1 MKKSVTLITG
11 SEHTKITLHNQ
22 LREYLPGNFIINS
35 YAEDEGIDHV
45 VIDDLVILSSE
56 SVLNDLLEMN
66 LLDTSC
72 ETVIAKRTIN
82 YDYIDEI
89 VLLPPNTDVLM
100 VNDSEEPTYST
111 ISMLQKIGLNYI
123 NYIPYY
129 PGIKGRVKTADI
141 AITPGEIDKVP
152 AFVKKVIDI
161 KARIM
166 DFQTIAEILNKLSLL
181 DEKAGIFSEKY
192 LKKIINIAKRL
203 AISTSDISQ
212 LNKHLNLVLDGLN
225 DGLLVYNTNGNI
237 SVLNENLKRVL
248 SLSQVDLR
256 HKNIK
261 KVIHN
266 NNLAEFLTRKYSD
279 TDGDKVFNIDGIELL
294 VSKFY
299 VNQDNSI
306 IAVFKNV
313 KETMEAND
321 RLRRELVKKGFYAK
335 YTFADIIGSSES
347 IAKVKEISK
356 KLAVSDLT
364 ILIEGESGTGKELF
378 ASSVHNESKRNKG
391 PFIAVNFSA
400 LSDELIES
408 ELFGYEEGAFT
419 GAKKGGKAGIFELAD
434 GGTIFLDEIGDISL
448 KVQARLL
455 RVLQEK
461 EVMRIGGTQIKPVDV
476 RVIAATNKNL
486 AQMVREKKFR
496 EDLYYRLKMGYIHIP
511 PLRERKKD
519 IYELINQFIREVTSE
534 NIQIT
539 QDVFNELL
547 KYNWSGNIREL
558 KNIIVYMLAVKEGRI
573 LTLKDIPDK
582 GFFHE
587 FTDDC
592 FSVDNKY
599 CTVAEIEDC
608 NIDEEQLFIL
618 RKIDQINKNGKL
630 VGRELLS
637 SETIGTEYE
646 ITKYQM
652 RSRLD
657 KLEKLGLVIKKR
669 GRHGTILTDRARVI
683 LSQG

>member
-1 MKKSVTLITG
+1 
-11 SEHTKITLHNQ
+11 
-22 LREYLPGNFIINS
+22 
-35 YAEDEGIDHV
+35 
-45 VIDDLVILSSE
+45 
-56 SVLNDLLEMN
+56 
-66 LLDTSC
+66 
-72 ETVIAKRTIN
+72 
-82 YDYIDEI
+82 
-89 VLLPPNTDVLM
+89 
-100 VNDSEEPTYST
+100 
-111 ISMLQKIGLNYI
+111 
-123 NYIPYY
+123 
-129 PGIKGRVKTADI
+129 
-141 AITPGEIDKVP
+141 
-152 AFVKKVIDI
+152 
-161 KARIM
+161 
-166 DFQTIAEILNKLSLL
+166 
-181 DEKAGIFSEKY
+181 
-192 LKKIINIAKRL
+192 
-203 AISTSDISQ
+203 
-212 LNKHLNLVLDGLN
+212 
-225 DGLLVYNTNGNI
+225 
-237 SVLNENLKRVL
+237 
-248 SLSQVDLR
+248 
-256 HKNIK
+256 
-261 KVIHN
+261 
-266 NNLAEFLTRKYSD
+266 
-279 TDGDKVFNIDGIELL
+279 
-294 VSKFY
+294 
-299 VNQDNSI
+299 
-306 IAVFKNV
+306 
-313 KETMEAND
+313 
-321 RLRRELVKKGFYAK
+321 
-335 YTFADIIGSSES
+335 
-347 IAKVKEISK
+347 
-356 KLAVSDLT
+356 
-364 ILIEGESGTGKELF
+364 
-378 ASSVHNESKRNKG
+378 
-391 PFIAVNFSA
+391 VNFSA

-419 GAKKGGKAGIFELAD
+419 GAKKGGKAGISELAD